1 MKYGIIDYDV
11 IGTGM
16 PVLIIHGWGISKLT
30 MKGAFEPIFSEVDG
44 YKRFYIDLPG
54 MGNSEHGDVKNSDDI
69 LKLLHG
75 FAVDIIREILGYFRI
90 LGPVILIVFI
100 GLDFGG
106 AILSQDN
113 AALTKAGSK
122 VVSRC
127 IGVALLYFVPTLVRF
142 ILGLPGVQ
150 EAIVISDDPLCNTMN
165 SPAIVE
171 VMK

>member
-1 MKYGIIDYDV
+1 M
-11 IGTGM
+11 
-16 PVLIIHGWGISKLT
+16 
-30 MKGAFEPIFSEVDG
+30 
-44 YKRFYIDLPG
+44 KRFLTFFIIFVVGILTIVAPIVEAKTVD
-54 MGNSEHGDVKNSDDI
+54 NFNEASETHTFAGGSGSGSGSGGGSGGGGSCG
-69 LKLLHG
+69 G
-75 FAVDIIREILGYFRI
+75 FLTQDAVDIIREILGYFRI